1 MSNNATTKDDYLIE
15 YIKAFDTVER
25 EMEPFKDHKRD
36 LKKNYI
42 ENGWLSKD
50 DISLAV
56 KAYRMIKRGDSID
69 NLVDIYDNI
78 KTKVI

>member
-1 MSNNATTKDDYLIE
+1 MSSDTTTKDDYLIE
-15 YIKAFDTVER
+15 YIKAFDTVEK